1 MKKLSI
7 ILLILICLANTSKG
21 WLLTNIVTLQN
32 LNYNFIPENELDY
45 VNYLKIMLGRS
56 DKPTKPSEAIQSFI
70 SVNDINEEKIVE
82 KIVLVFM
89 NSSRSK

>member
-1 MKKLSI
+1 M
-7 ILLILICLANTSKG
+7 
-21 WLLTNIVTLQN
+21 LTNIVTLQN

-70 SVNDINEEKIVE
+70 NVNDINEEKIVE